1 MREGRTILLGD
12 MWRMAACRRW
22 GRSRWWNN
30 LPGSPFS
37 RRGLAEKFHDQV
49 DANGRALRKKRRATN
64 HEHIAGAA
72 VRDGDPAG
80 HAGFSE
86 RRIEPGG
93 KSAALRGGDRGDT
106 LESAGA
112 EGSRHQKCN
121 WNTDT
126 HDRKKAKAARWDRL
140 AKATRESERRTL
152 GTNGGDPW
160 HRGRVTRETFG
171 SQGGLPCLR
180 LARVVYPHP
189 LCPLKPPPNP
199 GGANRR
205 SPSYWPGI
213 RRRRQRNKQC
223 EDSRLG
229 KS

>member
-126 HDRKKAKAARWDRL
+126 HDRKEAKAARWDRL
-140 AKATRESERRTL
+140 AGRAKLPVKAKDGPWGRT
-152 GTNGGDPW
+152 
-160 HRGRVTRETFG
+160 V
-171 SQGGLPCLR
+171 
-180 LARVVYPHP
+180 
-189 LCPLKPPPNP
+189 
-199 GGANRR
+199 
-205 SPSYWPGI
+205 GI
-213 RRRRQRNKQC
+213 RGTVVELR
-223 EDSRLG
+223 G
-229 KS
+229 KLSARKAACPV